1 MVTRRTQTF
10 ATFQAAVVA
19 VTVREGEKCADP
31 EAVGEG
37 LRRCNVLEVVGGGGG
52 GVEEVGVRGGGGLGA
67 EAEREGELEM
77 VGLLRLLRPALAAAA
92 RRAVRVAL
100 VPVLCGVGEGGGD
113 GGGYLAV
120 VAPDAAP
127 AGLPLQPQ
135 PVRDAELGAVPV
147 RLLLERKLRGS
158 NGRVERGGPVVV
170 GRGRG
175 RVVRRAAVVAGAGGR
190 GGREEGVRRP
200 RGG

>member
-1 MVTRRTQTF
+1 M
-10 ATFQAAVVA
+10 
-19 VTVREGEKCADP
+19 
-31 EAVGEG
+31 
-37 LRRCNVLEVVGGGGG
+37 RRCNVLEVVGGGGGG

-67 EAEREGELEM
+67 EAEREGQLEM

-100 VPVLCGVGEGGGD
+100 VVPVLCGVGQGGGD

-120 VAPDAAP
+120 VGPNAAP

-135 PVRDAELGAVPV
+135 PIRDTELGAVPV
-147 RLLLERKLRGS
+147 RLVLERKLRGS
-158 NGRVERGGPVVV
+158 DGRVERGGPVVV

-175 RVVRRAAVVAGAGGR
+175 RVVRRAAVVAGGGGR